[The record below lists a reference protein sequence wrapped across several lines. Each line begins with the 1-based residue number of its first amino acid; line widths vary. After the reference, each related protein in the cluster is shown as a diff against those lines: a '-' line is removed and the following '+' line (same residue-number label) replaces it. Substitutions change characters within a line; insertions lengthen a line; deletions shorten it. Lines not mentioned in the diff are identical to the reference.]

1 AVCRKYDI
9 LVVADEVITGFG
21 RLGTLFGSEQFNIEP
36 DIMVLSKQLTS
47 SYLPLGAVLLN
58 DKVNSVIAKHSGEL
72 GTFGHGYTTSGHP
85 VATAVAIEN
94 LNIIEE
100 KKLVENAAST
110 GAVLQSAL
118 RELSDH
124 PAVGEVRGVGLIAA
138 VELVANKQTREQ
150 FAPLGQMGAAIY
162 EKAHDNGLIIRGV
175 QDSIAFCPP
184 LIITPEQVHD
194 MVGRFTKT
202 LDEVYK
208 ATK

>member
-1 AVCRKYDI
+1 
-9 LVVADEVITGFG
+9 
-21 RLGTLFGSEQFNIEP
+21 
-36 DIMVLSKQLTS
+36 
-47 SYLPLGAVLLN
+47 
-58 DKVNSVIAKHSGEL
+58 
-72 GTFGHGYTTSGHP
+72 
-85 VATAVAIEN
+85 AIEN

-138 VELVANKQTREQ
+138 VELVANKETREQ
-150 FAPLGQMGAAIY
+150 FTPLGQMGAAIY
-162 EKAHDNGLIIRGV
+162 EKAHDNGLIIRGI

-208 ATK
+208 ATR